1 MNHSMDRSKEMSES
15 PNYGQK
21 KVVKASQEKWKD
33 QLNEA
38 IKLLQTAKLAEAD
51 VALIKAEAL

>member
-1 MNHSMDRSKEMSES
+1 MDRSKEMSES

>member
-1 MNHSMDRSKEMSES
+1 MDRSKELSES
-15 PNYGQK
+15 PNNGKK
-21 KVVKASQEKWKD
+21 KVAKTSQEKWRD
-33 QLNEA
+33 QLAEA